1 MPVNEVK
8 DTRQKLGLSQTEFA
22 QIVGVHPITVS
33 KWERGDVGSKPTP
46 YHRALFTQFREA
58 AKDKTVRSTIRDVL
72 ITAGVI
78 VVLAILLKHLTTK
91 K

>member
-1 MPVNEVK
+1 MRSNEVK
-8 DTRQKLGLSQTEFA
+8 DTRRKLRLNQVEFA
-22 QIVGVHPITVS
+22 QIAGVHPITIS
-33 KWERGDVGSKPTP
+33 KWERGETAPTP
-46 YHRALFTQFREA
+46 YHNALFAQFREA
-58 AKDKTVRSTIRDVL
+58 AKDKSIPETIKNAL